1 MRVRVA
7 LAAAGA
13 LLLSSV
19 GLVPAAS
26 AVTTELLTNGDLE
39 AGSGVPTC
47 FQTAGWGTSTVSTGF
62 STDTPTASGRS
73 FRIQMSGWASGD
85 RKLMV
90 AEKDGCAAVVDAG
103 KVYTVS
109 VAYKSTSAYNAM
121 TLFRKTSGGWQYWTD
136 VKQLPAVNAWTT
148 ATAVTPAVPDGTLAI
163 SLGVSIA
170 ANGTLLTDAYS
181 IKTPDAP
188 GTTEPPPATGLAA
201 TGRWSTYA
209 LTMPYRTVHST
220 LLRDGRVLMIAGS
233 GNSVENFNS
242 GNLKTSVW
250 DPVANTFTDVATPV
264 DLFCS
269 GHVTLPDGRVLIQG
283 GTKTY
288 PDNAGATAY
297 GGLKNSYVFDP
308 ATMGYTRTND
318 ANEGHWYPTLT
329 KLEDGNVWMAGGL
342 KENGEGAVNTEMF
355 DTATGAWMPMWK
367 VPQTWSYWGTYPHM
381 YLMSDGRLFYAG
393 GHTFG
398 SGLPGTGASIYDWR
412 TATITDVPGL
422 RQKDLRD
429 QPGSVL
435 LPPAQDQK
443 IMIVGGG
450 NTVTNQAAIS
460 DVDIIDLKAASP
472 TYVAGPDLP
481 GTGKMYTNVLN
492 LFDRTVLASGGATN
506 NRAGDVLTTAVYDP
520 VRNAW
525 TSVPADPVGRNYHA
539 SAQLLPDGRVAL
551 IGSNPGDGSY
561 EMRISIY
568 EPPYLFRGT
577 RPTVSGTP
585 ATATWGGSFSFAVT
599 GAPVSA
605 SLTAP
610 TSATHQTDTNAR
622 LVDLPIAGSGT
633 SRTAQVPPNAAL
645 LPPGPYML
653 TVKDANGSVSVAKWI
668 SVR

>member
-1 MRVRVA
+1 MRGRAA
-7 LAAAGA
+7 LAGAGA
-13 LLLSSV
+13 VLLACV
-19 GLVPAAS
+19 GLVPAA
-26 AVTTELLTNGDLE
+26 AAPVELLTNGSLE
-39 AGSGVPTC
+39 GGGGGAPTC
-47 FQTAGWGTSTVSTGF
+47 FQVAGWGTNTFTTSF
-62 STDTPTASGRS
+62 STDTSTGNGRS
-73 FRIQMSGWASGD
+73 FRIAMSGWQSGD

-90 AEKDGCAAVVDAG
+90 AEQDACAAAVDPG

-109 VAYKSTSAYNAM
+109 LAYKSTSAYNAM
-121 TLFRKTSGGWQYWTD
+121 TLFRKTSSGWQYWTD
-136 VKQLPAVNAWTT
+136 LKQLPAVGTWTS
-148 ATAVTPAVPDGTLAI
+148 ATAVTPAVPAGTLAI
-163 SLGVSIA
+163 SFGVSIA
-170 ANGTLLTDAYS
+170 ADGVLLTDDFSVKA
-181 IKTPDAP
+181 PDAP
-188 GTTEPPPATGLAA
+188 GTVEPPPATGLAA

-242 GNLKTSVW
+242 GTLKTTVW
-250 DPVANTFTDVATPV
+250 NPVANTFTDVATPV

-288 PDNAGATAY
+288 PDNDGATAY
-297 GGLKNSYVFDP
+297 GGLKNSYIFDP

-329 KLEDGNVWMAGGL
+329 KLENGDIWMAGGL
-342 KENGEGAVNTEMF
+342 KENGDGAVNTEMF
-355 DTATGAWMPMWK
+355 DTKTGAWMPMWK
-367 VPQTWSYWGTYPHM
+367 VPQTWSFWGTYPHM

-422 RQKDLRD
+422 RDKDLRD

-460 DVDIIDLKAASP
+460 AVDVIDLKAASP
-472 TYVAGPDLP
+472 TYVAAPDLP

-492 LFDRTVLASGGATN
+492 LFDRTVLTTGGATH
-506 NRAGDVLTTAVYDP
+506 NRAGDVLSTAIYDP

-525 TSVPADPVGRNYHA
+525 TSVPADPVGRGYHS

-551 IGSNPGDGSY
+551 IGSNPGDGSF

-585 ATATWGGSFSFAVT
+585 AGATWGSSFTFTVSGV
-599 GAPVSA
+599 PVSA

-622 LVDLPIAGSGT
+622 LVDLPMAGGGT
-633 SRTAQVPPNAAL
+633 TRTAQVPPNAAL

-653 TVKDANGSVSVAKWI
+653 TVKDANGTVSVAKWI
-668 SVR
+668 SIR

>member
-1 MRVRVA
+1 MQVRVV
-7 LAAAGA
+7 LAGAAA
-13 LLLSSV
+13 LLLTSI
-19 GLVPAAS
+19 GLVPAAL
-26 AVTTELLTNGDLE
+26 AAPTELATNGGLE
-39 AGSGVPTC
+39 TGTGTPTC
-47 FQTAGWGTSTVSTGF
+47 FQLAGWGTNTVATGF
-62 STDTPTASGRS
+62 STDTSSGTGRS
-73 FRIQMSGWASGD
+73 FKIVMSGWASGD

-90 AEKDGCAAVVDAG
+90 AEQDGCAAAVDAN

-109 VAYKSTSAYNAM
+109 VSYKSTSAYNAM
-121 TLFRKTSGGWQYWTD
+121 TLFRKTSSGWQYWTD
-136 VKQLPAVNAWTT
+136 VKQLPAVSTWTT
-148 ATAVTPAVPDGTLAI
+148 AAAVTPAVPAGTLAI
-163 SLGVSIA
+163 SMGVSIA
-170 ANGTLLTDAYS
+170 ADGTLLTDDFS

-188 GTTEPPPATGLAA
+188 GTTEPPPSTGLAA

-209 LTMPYRTVHST
+209 KTMPYRTVHST

-242 GNLKTSVW
+242 GTLKTSVW
-250 DPVANTFTDVATPV
+250 DPVANTFTNVVTPV

-283 GTKTY
+283 GTKSY
-288 PDNAGATAY
+288 PGNQGATSYA
-297 GGLKNSYVFDP
+297 GLKNSYIFNP
-308 ATMGYTRTND
+308 ATMTYTRTND

-329 KLEDGNVWMAGGL
+329 KLENGNVWMAGGL

-355 DTATGAWMPMWK
+355 DTAAGAWMPTWK
-367 VPQTWSYWGTYPHM
+367 VPQTWSYWGSYPHV

-398 SGLPGTGASIYDWR
+398 NGMPGTGASIYDWR
-412 TATITDVPGL
+412 AATITDVPGL
-422 RQKDLRD
+422 RDKDLRD

-443 IMIVGGG
+443 ILLVGGG
-450 NTVTNQAAIS
+450 NTLTNQAAIR
-460 DVDIIDLKAASP
+460 DVDIIDLKAPSP

-481 GTGKMYTNVLN
+481 GAGKMYTNVLN
-492 LFDRTVLASGGATN
+492 LFDRTVLATGGATN

-520 VRNAW
+520 VANSW
-525 TSVPADPVGRNYHA
+525 TPVAADPVGRQYHS

-551 IGSNPGDGSY
+551 IGSNPGDGSF
-561 EMRISIY
+561 EMRISIF
-568 EPPYLFRGT
+568 EPPYLFKGT

-585 ATATWGGSFSFAVT
+585 TNATWGGTFTFGVT
-599 GAPVSA
+599 GSPVSA

-610 TSATHQTDTNAR
+610 MSATHQTDTNAR
-622 LVDLPIAGSGT
+622 LVDLPIAGSGGT
-633 SRTAQVPPNAAL
+633 RTAQVPTNAAV

-653 TVKDANGSVSVAKWI
+653 TVKDANGSVSVARWI